1 MKRSARHTTGSC
13 KWRRCETHPSTCNQ
27 GPTRYPATASKC
39 FRKKQSSS
47 TRKQATSD
55 KGVAYSLF
63 YSTQS
68 SVPVW
73 LLLRAYW
80 LPRRTSDLL
89 NLQNLGSSLGRI
101 VLVNYEDRCGGRRD
115 GGQCGRYW
123 RRRSRDYVSHH

>member
-1 MKRSARHTTGSC
+1 MQRSARHTTGSC
-13 KWRRCETHPSTCNQ
+13 RWRRCERHPSTCNQ

-73 LLLRAYW
+73 LLLRAYR
-80 LPRRTSDLL
+80 LPRGLL
-89 NLQNLGSSLGRI
+89 TCSTCRI
-101 VLVNYEDRCGGRRD
+101 LVLVLAALFL
-115 GGQCGRYW
+115 
-123 RRRSRDYVSHH
+123 

>member
-1 MKRSARHTTGSC
+1 MQRSARHTIGSC
-13 KWRRCETHPSTCNQ
+13 KWRRCERHPSTCNQ

-73 LLLRAYW
+73 LLLRASG

-89 NLQNLGSSLGRI
+89 NLQHLASSLGRI
-101 VLVNYEDRCGGRRD
+101 ILVNYKGFISGNGQD
-115 GGQCGRYW
+115 GQG
-123 RRRSRDYVSHH
+123 